1 MDRCILGGNILV
13 TRIRTMILL
22 TLSCREGQVEVGD
35 NPHYDREELHT
46 SLLSLQLVVVLFK
59 LSTTGQS
66 LSAEGRLKKS

>member
-13 TRIRTMILL
+13 TRIMTMILL
-22 TLSCREGQVEVGD
+22 ALSCREGQVEVGD

-66 LSAEGRLKKS
+66 LY